1 MKYLISVPQ
10 PCHESWADMTHEG
23 NGRHCMKC
31 SKVVTDFTNWE
42 QQDILAYIKANS
54 AIGVCGRF
62 RAEQVD
68 TIEVDTFVQAVSYSR
83 LSLSRSIAAILLA
96 AIGFIAVSCN
106 TGNSSPTQTLT
117 QQTTTGVASIPMPPP
132 PPPPPSIQHNDTSEA
147 LERTGELE
155 MRPVE
160 KPKDTK
166 HHTIRHEAPPIIAPE
181 EPDIIVGKLTGVPV
195 IVEPDTNQKK

>member
-1 MKYLISVPQ
+1 MKYLMSVPQ
-10 PCHESWADMTHEG
+10 PCHESWADMTPEG

-54 AIGVCGRF
+54 ATGVCGRF
-62 RAEQVD
+62 RAEQLD

-83 LSLSRSIAAILLA
+83 LSLSRSVAAILLA
-96 AIGFIAVSCN
+96 AIGIIAVSCN

-117 QQTTTGVASIPMPPP
+117 QQPTTGVASIPMPPP
-132 PPPPPSIQHNDTSEA
+132 PPSSTQYIDTAKPTEGM
-147 LERTGELE
+147 LGEVE
-155 MRPVE
+155 MKPIA
-160 KPKDTK
+160 KPKIK
-166 HHTIRHEAPPIIAPE
+166 MHHRHEAPPIIAPE

-195 IVEPDTNQKK
+195 IMEPDTTQKK